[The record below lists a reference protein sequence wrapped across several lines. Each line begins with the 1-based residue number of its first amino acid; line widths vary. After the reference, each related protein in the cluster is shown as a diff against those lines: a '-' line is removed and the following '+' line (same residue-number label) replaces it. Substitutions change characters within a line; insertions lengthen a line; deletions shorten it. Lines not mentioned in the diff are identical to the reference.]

1 MYFRN
6 ISKTYCF
13 PAMQPDKTLLI
24 YNKSTFSTKHITRG
38 KKNENKNKHLKTTA
52 KKVIKS

>member
-13 PAMQPDKTLLI
+13 PAMQPDKTFLI

-38 KKNENKNKHLKTTA
+38 KKRTKPKTNILKLLP
-52 KKVIKS
+52 KK